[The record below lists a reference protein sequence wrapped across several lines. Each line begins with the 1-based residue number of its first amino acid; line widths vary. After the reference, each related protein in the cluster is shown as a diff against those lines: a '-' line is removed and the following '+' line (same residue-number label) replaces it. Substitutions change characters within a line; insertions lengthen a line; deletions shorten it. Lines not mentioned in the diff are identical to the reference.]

1 MCPIYDPWCG
11 WFGFWAFFVG
21 LPILVMGG
29 MAVMYNM
36 DTILANFHEWQ
47 MHSSERRLQRSQARL
62 LDALSQ
68 RIRQDAW
75 QSQLDRQT
83 ALLAMQALQ
92 AGTPLDGPVPAQLM
106 EPQLMPT
113 RGMPSHW
120 QVVEPVPVQR
130 NQARPATF
138 DQYIQRLLDSGDRAI
153 EKWGR

>member
-1 MCPIYDPWCG
+1 MYPVYDPWAG
-11 WFGFWAFFVG
+11 WWGFWAFFVG
-21 LPILVMGG
+21 IPFLFVLAML
-29 MAVMYNM
+29 ALYNA
-36 DTILANFHEWQ
+36 DTLLCNFHEWQ

-68 RIRQDAW
+68 RIQQDTW
-75 QSQLDRQT
+75 QSQMDREM
-83 ALLAMQALQ
+83 ALVAFRALQ
-92 AGTPLDGPVPAQLM
+92 AGASLDGPVPAQLM